1 MLAELP
7 TRAEREPVLRR
18 GEGGDDTTAIDQAAE
33 DAVVA
38 RLEASGESFVLV
50 SEELGTRMFG
60 TGGPRVV
67 VVDPIDGSV
76 NAKRDIPFFSFSLA
90 VADGPTMGD
99 VAFGYVHDFGT
110 GEEWTAT
117 RGEGAYLNGER
128 LGAVRPKDT
137 IEILSFEGTTATAI
151 AARAASVAEV
161 AGRFRVMGSLALSLC
176 HLAAG
181 RVDAVC
187 SLKEARSVDIA
198 AAQLLVRE
206 CDLAVDLFEDPPF
219 AAAPLDLVPRSRLVA
234 AGTPELADAVAT
246 SALRLGAGGTLTL
259 VKPDRD
265 AILKALEQVIDPEL
279 RRPVTELDMVRD
291 VLVEDDGAVSV
302 TIALTVAGCPLR
314 QSFEDQVARFVGEVP
329 GVTSSG
335 SAST

>member
-1 MLAELP
+1 VSPWLDLCRACVGDIDEILIRLP
-7 TRAEREPVLRR
+7 TRAEREPVVRR

-60 TGGPRVV
+60 SGGRRVV

-76 NAKRDIPFFSFSLA
+76 NAKREIPFFSFSLA
-90 VADGPTMGD
+90 IADGPTMGD
-99 VAFGYVHDFGT
+99 VVFGYVHDFGT
-110 GEEWTAT
+110 REEWTAT
-117 RGEGAYLNGER
+117 RGEGAFLNGER

-137 IEILSFEGTTATAI
+137 IEILSFEGTTASAI
-151 AARAASVAEV
+151 AAQAANVAAV

-187 SLKEARSVDIA
+187 SLKGARSVDIA

-206 CDLAVDLFEDPPF
+206 CGLALELFEDPPF
-219 AAAPLDLVPRSRLVA
+219 DGAPLDLVPRSRLVA
-234 AGTPELADAVAT
+234 AGTTELAD
-246 SALRLGAGGTLTL
+246 S
-259 VKPDRD
+259 
-265 AILKALEQVIDPEL
+265 
-279 RRPVTELDMVRD
+279 
-291 VLVEDDGAVSV
+291 
-302 TIALTVAGCPLR
+302 
-314 QSFEDQVARFVGEVP
+314 VARAL
-329 GVTSSG
+329 SS
-335 SAST
+335 